1 MHAWLKNL
9 AKGIIRANPTF
20 ILLLGL
26 CPTLA
31 VSTSLDNAVG
41 MTGAVLFVLFAANL
55 IVSLLRN
62 IIPERVRIPTF
73 IVIIATLVTIVDLVL
88 QGFSPALSKSLGIYI
103 PLIVVNCIILGRA
116 EAFAS
121 KNSVA
126 NSIADALGVGLG
138 FGWAIFL
145 ISLIRQVLGTG
156 ALEIFGIHL
165 FTIPG
170 FSATPAAIFMLP
182 MGAFL
187 VIGLLLALFRWLGVI
202 EGD

>member
-1 MHAWLKNL
+1 
-9 AKGIIRANPTF
+9 
-20 ILLLGL
+20 
-26 CPTLA
+26 
-31 VSTSLDNAVG
+31 
-41 MTGAVLFVLFAANL
+41 MTGAVLFVLLAANL

-62 IIPERVRIPTF
+62 IIPGRVRIPTF

-145 ISLIRQVLGTG
+145 VSLIRQVLGTG
-156 ALEIFGIHL
+156 SLEIFGVHL

-170 FSATPAAIFMLP
+170 FASTPAAIFMLP

-187 VIGLLLALFRWLGVI
+187 VIGLLLALFRWVGVI